1 MVNGDFL
8 FFSLVKYFTVQLHI
22 FPYFIL
28 VLFTHKSKYKIILNC
43 FVRTFLHI
51 NFFQFFTT
59 NLFCGITT
67 RNQKDYYYYKCYEI
81 FLYFNSHLF
90 YASIWPYSGTTLIPE
105 VRPFAVIKKYYLP
118 RT

>member
-1 MVNGDFL
+1 VNGDFL

-67 RNQKDYYYYKCYEI
+67 SNQKEYYYFKCYEL
-81 FLYFNSHLF
+81 FLDFHSHLCH
-90 YASIWPYSGTTLIPE
+90 ASILRYSGTTLIPE
-105 VRPFAVIKKYYLP
+105 VRPITEDYLLIYLG
-118 RT
+118 